1 MRSFSLR
8 STGAG
13 LVIMLVAAGGCV
25 PTRLSRFYLLTPM
38 IEAAKASQPA
48 DRDLAVGLTSIDLP
62 QYLDRPQ
69 IASRASDNQLNL
81 AEFDRWAEPLRKNF
95 TRVLDENLSFLLSTD
110 HVVVYPKKHVTKVDY
125 FVTVDVIRFDG
136 SPFGGAS
143 LTARWMILDGN
154 SRRVLEMNKSSYV
167 QPVGANTYDAL
178 AAALSRTLEQF
189 SRDLAAAIEAQANK
203 DASDPQA

>member
-1 MRSFSLR
+1 MRSLSLP
-8 STGAG
+8 STGAS
-13 LVIMLVAAGGCV
+13 LAVMLVVAGGCV

-38 IEAAKASQPA
+38 TEAAQASQPA

-69 IASRASDNQLNL
+69 IASRAGDNQLNL

-95 TRVLDENLSFLLSTD
+95 TRVLAENLSFLLSTD

-136 SPFGGAS
+136 SPSGEAS
-143 LTARWMILDGN
+143 LSARWMILDGN
-154 SRRVLEMNKSSYV
+154 SGSVLEIDKSSYV
-167 QPVGANTYDAL
+167 RPVGANTYDAL

-189 SRDLAAAIEAQANK
+189 SRDLAAAIEAQAK
-203 DASDPQA
+203 EVAAAQRE

>member
-1 MRSFSLR
+1 MRSLSLP

-13 LVIMLVAAGGCV
+13 IAIMLVVAGGCV
-25 PTRLSRFYLLTPM
+25 PTRLSRFYLLSPM
-38 IEAAKASQPA
+38 AEVAKAAQPA

-69 IASRASDNQLNL
+69 IASRASDNRLDL

-95 TRVLDENLSFLLSTD
+95 ARVLDENLSFLLSTD
-110 HVVVYPKKHVTKVDY
+110 HVVVYPRKHGTSVDY
-125 FVTVDVIRFDG
+125 VVSVDVIRFDG
-136 SPFGGAS
+136 SPSGEAS
-143 LTARWMILDGN
+143 LSARWMILDGN
-154 SRRVLEMNKSSYV
+154 SRNVLEINKSSYV
-167 QPVGANTYDAL
+167 QPVGANTYNAL

-203 DASDPQA
+203 AASTQRE